1 MSQRLIQNKNSFD
14 QETAPE
20 EMTTPQGWLD
30 QFSDGLARLQP
41 VDWLRYLGLV
51 AWGLAAV
58 VLLILPRLLP
68 EPAETSA
75 VVGWWSALVL
85 FLLAFIHP
93 AIRQQQRSPL
103 WLRITLLAIMS
114 GSALAINYFT
124 QSTLGI
130 ILVMVVAVVLPW
142 LLPAI
147 LGVAWVCALALVLGL
162 WVVLSP
168 EGSLL
173 LALVFVITSLGLVL
187 FPFIASLLALQQVQA
202 RSDLRRVNAQL
213 VATQALLAENTRI
226 AERVRISR
234 DLHDLI
240 GHHLTALHL
249 NLEVASH
256 TSEGQAKEHVNKAA
270 SVARQ
275 LLADV
280 REVVTDLRSADQVDL
295 RQALETLAQGVPEL
309 RIHLDIPEALA
320 QTDPQRAQALL
331 RCAQEL
337 ITNTV
342 RHAQAQALWM
352 SLEASDDGGV
362 ALIAR
367 DDGQGTQELMPGN
380 GINGMRERLKELGG
394 RLDIATG
401 PNVGFRVRA
410 WLPKEMSG

>member
-1 MSQRLIQNKNSFD
+1 
-14 QETAPE
+14 
-20 EMTTPQGWLD
+20 MTTPQGWFD
-30 QFSDGLARLQP
+30 QLSDGLARLQP

-68 EPAETSA
+68 EPADASS

-114 GSALAINYFT
+114 ASALAINYFT

-240 GHHLTALHL
+240 GHHLTALTL

-275 LLADV
+275 LLGDV
-280 REVVTDLRSADQVDL
+280 REVVTDLRSVDEVDL

-309 RIHLDIPEALA
+309 KIHLTIPEALA

-331 RCAQEL
+331 RCAQEVM
-337 ITNTV
+337 TNTV

-362 ALIAR
+362 ALVAR
-367 DDGQGTQELMPGN
+367 DDGTGTQELMPGN

-394 RLDIATG
+394 RLDISTG
-401 PNVGFRVRA
+401 PNIGFRIRA
-410 WLPKEMSG
+410 WLPREIGG